1 MDGPYEEQQTV
12 AFVIFHLDELRIAL
26 TLSAVTRVVRAV
38 FLTPLPEAP
47 DGVLGMINV
56 RGRVIPV
63 LDLRRRFRLPPRDMT
78 PADRFVIA
86 HTARR
91 AVALVADAVTG
102 VIEYPVAAIV
112 AANDILPGIGP
123 VAGVVRLGGELLL
136 IHDLDR
142 FLSLDEEQRLDEALA
157 GR

>member
-1 MDGPYEEQQTV
+1 MI
-12 AFVIFHLDELRIAL
+12 VIGYRLLNDHAALWKLAADCAPLLGTAGELMGLAEDATASALEPWDKLPRRPWPQGRVFGGHGELRWRSYGP
-26 TLSAVTRVVRAV
+26 TVR
-38 FLTPLPEAP
+38 
-47 DGVLGMINV
+47 
-56 RGRVIPV
+56 
-63 LDLRRRFRLPPRDMT
+63 
-78 PADRFVIA
+78 
-86 HTARR
+86 
-91 AVALVADAVTG
+91 VALVADAVTG